1 MSIQQSNGAVNLQAA
16 LNRLVKA
23 GTVDPN
29 ILLKYSQNPPPDLGD
44 KGALLVSL
52 ASSIV
57 ARNKQGSNA
66 SMSAPTETVSEQL
79 QNKLAQSDQPQGI
92 ASLNPPPMMPSK
104 MMAQAPQTKMED
116 QGVASLSIPD
126 QMFSGQSM
134 AAGGIITFDDGGD
147 VAASDAAP
155 SDAAPSDVAPSDVA
169 PGSDLPSD
177 FYMSDIQRS
186 LMGRSPVRYT
196 GATAGPAFASSSPY
210 GTDMIGEM
218 MRVSPD
224 VFRYSLGV
232 GRGTSP
238 YAGAGYAAI
247 RKEMGSP
254 GYADG
259 GIVAFAGGGPSYDP
273 DAFYR
278 MPIPKI
284 PTADDLLMETQDLKS
299 RFVDPDFYKKRKLE
313 LEDQTREDIN
323 ESKAADKANILF
335 KLAEGFG
342 TTPGSFVRGAVAAGV
357 KAGPAVADMN
367 KNIIAAKRLNRAA
380 LNELEQSKYA
390 ESIGDFKT
398 AAALRESARN
408 KEFEAEKL
416 NVTTDATYKSAKI
429 KAAAVNKNTDFQK
442 LKAAQTGAVNQFK
455 AMFPDAPFDTIFASQ
470 DKTMRAYLD
479 ALVQN
484 ELEFYETKKRG
495 PINVPVPRELLKY
508 EQDEKDKNKNKT
520 KTKVSAKET
529 QAQYINRRKEETA
542 KQKYPLVN
550 KNYDQTSSDAGGN
563 VIDLENA
570 EAMRILEGQG
580 AFDRYDTDQGL

>member
-79 QNKLAQSDQPQGI
+79 QNKLAQSDQPQGLASI
-92 ASLNPPPMMPSK
+92 APPQMPQAPTE
-104 MMAQAPQTKMED
+104 MMAQAPQMPQAPTEMMAEG
-116 QGVASLSIPD
+116 GVADLNVGD
-126 QMFSGQSM
+126 MFNEQN
-134 AAGGIITFDDGGD
+134 
-147 VAASDAAP
+147 
-155 SDAAPSDVAPSDVA
+155 
-169 PGSDLPSD
+169 
-177 FYMSDIQRS
+177 
-186 LMGRSPVRYT
+186 
-196 GATAGPAFASSSPY
+196 
-210 GTDMIGEM
+210 
-218 MRVSPD
+218 
-224 VFRYSLGV
+224 
-232 GRGTSP
+232 
-238 YAGAGYAAI
+238 
-247 RKEMGSP
+247 
-254 GYADG
+254 YADG
-259 GIVAFAGGGPSYDP
+259 GIVAFANKGLVEDSYAD
-273 DAFYR
+273 FM

-284 PTADDLLMETQDLKS
+284 PTADDLLLETQDLKS
-299 RFVDPDFYKKRKLE
+299 RFIDPDFYKKRKQE

-342 TTPGSFVRGAVAAGV
+342 TTPGGFVKGAVAAGV

-380 LNELEQSKYA
+380 LNDLEQARYA

-398 AAALRESARN
+398 AAALRESART
-408 KEFEAEKL
+408 KEFEAQKNNAAAGATVKAANIKAGAVAKNTEFAKQK
-416 NVTTDATYKSAKI
+416 DALSSAKE
-429 KAAAVNKNTDFQK
+429 
-442 LKAAQTGAVNQFK
+442 QFK
-455 AMFPDAPFDTIFASQ
+455 AQFGDAPFATFFGSS
-470 DKTMRAYLD
+470 DKAVRDYMN
-479 ALVQN
+479 ALVQSN
-484 ELEFYETKKRG
+484 AEYYRTGTLG
-495 PINVPVPRELLKY
+495 PITVPVPKELLKL
-508 EQDEKDKNKNKT
+508 QQEKDKNKNT
-520 KTKVSAKET
+520 KKETKAPVKET
-529 QAQYINRRKEETA
+529 QAQYINRRKEEKA

-550 KNYDQTSSDAGGN
+550 KNYDQTSSDVGGN